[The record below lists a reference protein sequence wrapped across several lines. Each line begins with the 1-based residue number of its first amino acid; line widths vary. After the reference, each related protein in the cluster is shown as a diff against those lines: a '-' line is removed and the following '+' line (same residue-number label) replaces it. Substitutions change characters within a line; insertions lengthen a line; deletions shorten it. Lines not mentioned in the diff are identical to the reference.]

1 MGTKTS
7 INPYT
12 GKKIDSF
19 KTHTKTEVKEILS
32 QADKHFY
39 KWRETSYSE
48 RKKLML
54 AAASELK
61 KNKKEYAQT
70 MTNEMGKPIKQAI
83 AEIEKCA
90 WVCEYYAEH
99 AEKQLSNETIK
110 TDAHK
115 SYVSYEPIGVVLA
128 VMPWNYPFW
137 QVFRFAA
144 PALMAGNIGVLKH
157 ASNVFG
163 SALNIEKVFKRAGFP
178 EYCFTT
184 LKVGSDMIEEIIEKP
199 IVKAVTLTGSGPAG
213 SSVASIA
220 GKNIKKSVLE
230 LGGNNALVVLK
241 DCDIDTTIDTCVQA
255 RFQNTGQSC
264 IAGKRLLVD
273 ASISEEFIQK
283 LIKKVRELKS
293 GDPMD
298 EETYIGTLAREDL
311 AQDLEKQVSATIQA
325 GAKLEIGGKR
335 QNAYFE
341 PTVVS
346 NVTSDMAMFKEET
359 FGPALSITTF
369 KTIDE
374 AIELSNT
381 SKFGLGVSIFSE
393 NIEAA
398 EKLAYRFDEGAVF
411 INELVK
417 SDPRLPFGGV
427 KESGYGRELSNHG
440 ITEFVNRKTVYIN
453 K

>member
-1 MGTKTS
+1 MSTIIST
-7 INPYT
+7 NPYSGT
-12 GKKIDSF
+12 EIESF
-19 KTHTKTEVKEILS
+19 TAHTKKEITEILEK
-32 QADKHFY
+32 ADKRFY
-39 KWRETSYSE
+39 AWRETSFAE

-61 KNKKEYAQT
+61 KNKQEYAEK
-70 MTNEMGKPIKQAI
+70 MTLEIGKPISQSI
-83 AEIEKCA
+83 AEVEKCA
-90 WVCEYYAEH
+90 WVCEYYAEEAKTH
-99 AEKQLSNETIK
+99 LANEVIK

-115 SYVSYEPIGVVLA
+115 SYTSYEPLGVVLA

-163 SALNIEKVFKRAGFP
+163 SALNIEQVFKRAGFP
-178 EYCFTT
+178 DNCFTT
-184 LKVGSDMIEEIIEKP
+184 LLVGSDKIEAIIENP

-213 SSVASIA
+213 SAVAETA

-241 DCDIDTTIDTCVQA
+241 DCDITKTVDVCVQA

-264 IAGKRLLVD
+264 IAGKRLIID
-273 ASISEEFIQK
+273 HSIAEEFTEK
-283 LIKKVRELKS
+283 LLRKVRELKS

-298 EETYIGTLAREDL
+298 AETYIGTMAREDL
-311 AQDLEKQVSATIQA
+311 ASELEDQVAKSIKE
-325 GAKLEIGGKR
+325 GAKLLIGGKR
-335 QNAYFE
+335 QGAYFE
-341 PTVVS
+341 PTVLG
-346 NVTSDMAMFKEET
+346 NVTPKMTVFKEET

-369 KTIDE
+369 KTMDE
-374 AIELSNT
+374 AIELSNN
-381 SKFGLGVSIFSE
+381 SKFGLGVSIFTKD
-393 NIEAA
+393 IETA
-398 EKLAYRFDEGAVF
+398 EKLAYRFNEGAVF

-427 KESGYGRELSNHG
+427 KESGYGRELSKHG
-440 ITEFVNRKTVYIN
+440 IREFVNRKTVYI